1 MTQKIYRRPDMSSCV
16 IFHGMVTASNRM
28 KEVFRLIERVAR
40 SESAVLVRGDSG
52 TGKELVAQ
60 AIHALSPRQSYPFHA
75 INCAVLAP
83 ELMASE
89 LFGHARGA
97 FTGAVAEHKGLFNA
111 SHLGSL
117 FLDEIAELPLS
128 VQARLLRV
136 LQEKSFFPVGSTKQV
151 SVDVRMIAAT
161 HKALRTEVQEGRFR
175 EDLMYRIRVVPIFL
189 PKLSQRDGDVNY
201 LAWRFIDEFNQHGF
215 RKVEQI
221 AEDAYDA
228 LMSYSWPGNIRELR
242 NNIEHAFAIGEG
254 PTISLSELPPELR
267 GQEPLQKE
275 ANEQTLK
282 EKERSRIVFAL
293 EKASGKRSVAAA
305 ILGMSRGTLWR
316 KLKEHGLV

>member
-1 MTQKIYRRPDMSSCV
+1 MSSCV
-16 IFHGMVTASNRM
+16 NFHGMVTASNRM

-97 FTGAVAEHKGLFNA
+97 FTGAVTEHKGLFNA
-111 SHLGSL
+111 SHQGSL

-175 EDLMYRIRVVPIFL
+175 EDLMYRVRVVPIFL
-189 PKLSQRDGDVNY
+189 PKLSQRDGDVSY
-201 LAWRFIDEFNQHGF
+201 LAWRFIDEFNLQGF

-242 NNIEHAFAIGEG
+242 NNIEHAFVIGEG
-254 PTISLSELPPELR
+254 ATISLSDLPPELR
-267 GQEPLQKE
+267 GQEPLPKSS
-275 ANEQTLK
+275 NEETLK

-293 EKASGKRSVAAA
+293 EKASGKRAVAAA
-305 ILGMSRGTLWR
+305 ALGMSRGTLWR